1 VTAHAFVDES
11 KARGFLLAA
20 ALIGSADLA
29 LARKQV
35 GVLRMPRQ
43 RRIHFAKEHDS
54 RRRKIIDALAST
66 EVKVRIYDAGRGDE
80 RVARRACLEALVDD
94 LARLKVGM
102 LVLEQ
107 DDSLIE
113 SDRRIL
119 YARVRAVGCEHTLS
133 YEHKAAKQE
142 CLLAI
147 PDAVAWCWAKG
158 GEWRRRAEP
167 LVAETYTVRCR

>member
-1 VTAHAFVDES
+1 MTGHAFVDES

-20 ALIGSADLA
+20 AVMDPADLA

-35 GVLRMPRQ
+35 SVLRMPRQ

-66 EVKVRIYDAGRGDE
+66 EVRVRIYDAGRVDE
-80 RVARRACLEALVDD
+80 RVARRACLEALIDD
-94 LARLKVGM
+94 LARLKVRM

-113 SDRRIL
+113 SDRRVL
-119 YARVRAVGCEHTLS
+119 YERVRVAGCEHTLR
-133 YEHKAAKQE
+133 YEHKAAHEE

-167 LVAETYTVRCR
+167 IVAEICAAKCQ